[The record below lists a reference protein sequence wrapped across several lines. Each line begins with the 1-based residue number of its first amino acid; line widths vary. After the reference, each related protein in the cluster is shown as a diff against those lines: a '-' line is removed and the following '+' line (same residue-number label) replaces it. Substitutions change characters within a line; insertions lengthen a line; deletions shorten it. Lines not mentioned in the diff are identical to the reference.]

1 MPGTPRLHPLIRFAL
16 RRIAL
21 ALLSVVLVS
30 MLVFASTQVL
40 PGDAAS
46 AILGRSANAQQ
57 KAIYRHELGL
67 DKPMVEQYWTWASGV
82 LTGDLGKSLAS
93 RQPVGEFI
101 SARIGNS
108 LILAAATMAV
118 LVPVALALGVWAGIR
133 RNTAVDHAVSGI
145 SLGLIALPE
154 FVTGTLLI
162 AFLAVYLG
170 WFPPTSIL
178 QQGET
183 GLTSPQL
190 IVLPVLT
197 LCITAAAY
205 IIRMVRAGIG
215 EVMTADYIH
224 MARLNGVPE
233 RRVIWRHG
241 VRNALAPT
249 VQVLALTAQYLVGG
263 LVVVETVFAYPGIGQ
278 GLVQAVVARDIPVVQ
293 GIGLLLAAL
302 YIAINIVADL
312 IVVLLVPRLRTSQ

>member
-1 MPGTPRLHPLIRFAL
+1 MHPLLRFVARRVAL
-16 RRIAL
+16 GL
-21 ALLSVVLVS
+21 VSVVVVS
-30 MLVFASTQVL
+30 LLVFISTQVL
-40 PGDAAS
+40 PGDAAT
-46 AILGRSANAQQ
+46 AILGRSATDEQ

-67 DKPMVEQYWTWASGV
+67 DRSMPEQYWTWASGA
-82 LTGDLGKSLAS
+82 LGGDLGRSLAS
-93 RQPVGEFI
+93 QQPVTEFI
-101 SARIGNS
+101 SARISNS
-108 LILAAATMAV
+108 LILAFVTMLV
-118 LVPVALALGVWAGIR
+118 LVPVAVALGVWAGIR
-133 RNTAVDHAVSGI
+133 RNSVADHAVSGI

-170 WFPPTSIL
+170 WLPPTSIL

-183 GLTSPQL
+183 ALTSPSL

-197 LCITAAAY
+197 LCVTAAAY

-215 EVMTADYIH
+215 EVMNADYIH

-233 RRVIWRHG
+233 RRVIWRHALT
-241 VRNALAPT
+241 NALAPT

-263 LVVVETVFAYPGIGQ
+263 LVVVETVFAFPGIGQ

-302 YIAINIVADL
+302 YIGINIVADL
-312 IVVLLVPRLRTSQ
+312 MVVLLVPRLRTSQ

>member
-1 MPGTPRLHPLIRFAL
+1 VHPLARFL
-16 RRIAL
+16 GRRIAL
-21 ALLSVVLVS
+21 GVVSVVVVS

-40 PGDAAS
+40 PGDAAT
-46 AILGRSANAQQ
+46 AILGRSATEEQ
-57 KAIYRHELGL
+57 KAIYRAELGL
-67 DKPMVEQYWTWASGV
+67 DRSMPEQYWAWASQAV
-82 LTGDLGKSLAS
+82 TGDLGRSLAS
-93 RQPVGEFI
+93 QTPVSDFI
-101 SARIGNS
+101 GTRIGNS
-108 LILAAATMAV
+108 LVLALVTMLV

-133 RNTAVDHAVSGI
+133 RNSAVDHTVSGI

-162 AFLAVYLG
+162 ALLAVYLG
-170 WFPPTSIL
+170 WLPPTSIL
-178 QQGET
+178 QQGQTALSNPE
-183 GLTSPQL
+183 L

-205 IIRMVRAGIG
+205 IIRMVRAGVG
-215 EVMTADYIH
+215 EVMNAEYIH

-241 VRNALAPT
+241 VTNALAPT
-249 VQVLALTAQYLVGG
+249 IQVLALTAQYMIGG

-278 GLVQAVVARDIPVVQ
+278 GLVQAVIARDIPVVQ
-293 GIGLLLAAL
+293 GIGLLLAAV

-312 IVVLLVPRLRTSQ
+312 VVVLLVPRLRTGQ

>member
-1 MPGTPRLHPLIRFAL
+1 MHPLARFAI

-21 ALLSVVLVS
+21 ALVSVVVVS

-40 PGDAAS
+40 PGDAAT
-46 AILGRSANAQQ
+46 AILGRSATEEQ
-57 KAIYRHELGL
+57 KAIYREELGL
-67 DKPMVEQYWTWASGV
+67 DKPMVEQYWTWASGA
-82 LTGDLGKSLAS
+82 LTGDLGRSLAS
-93 RQPVGEFI
+93 KQPVGDFI
-101 SARIGNS
+101 SARITNS
-108 LILAAATMAV
+108 LILALVTMAV

-133 RNTAVDHAVSGI
+133 RNSAVDHAVSGI

-170 WFPPTSIL
+170 WLPPTSIL
-178 QQGET
+178 QQGEAP
-183 GLTSPQL
+183 LTSPQL

-197 LCITAAAY
+197 LCVTAAAY
-205 IIRMVRAGIG
+205 IIRMVRAGIA
-215 EVMTADYIH
+215 EVMNADYIH

-302 YIAINIVADL
+302 YIGINIVADI

>member
-1 MPGTPRLHPLIRFAL
+1 MPDLTRMHPLARFAL

-21 ALLSVVLVS
+21 ALVSVVVVS

-40 PGDAAS
+40 PGDAAT
-46 AILGRSANAQQ
+46 AILGRSATEEQ
-57 KAIYRHELGL
+57 KAIYREELGL
-67 DKPMVEQYWTWASGV
+67 DKPMVEQYWTWASGA
-82 LTGDLGKSLAS
+82 LTGDLGRSLAS
-93 RQPVGEFI
+93 KQPVGDFI
-101 SARIGNS
+101 SARITNS
-108 LILAAATMAV
+108 LILALVTMAV

-133 RNTAVDHAVSGI
+133 RNSAVDHAVSGI

-170 WFPPTSIL
+170 WLPPTSIL
-178 QQGET
+178 QQGEAP
-183 GLTSPQL
+183 LTSPQL

-197 LCITAAAY
+197 LCVTAAAY
-205 IIRMVRAGIG
+205 IIRMVRAGIA
-215 EVMTADYIH
+215 EVMNADYIH

-302 YIAINIVADL
+302 YIGINIVADI

>member
-1 MPGTPRLHPLIRFAL
+1 MHPLARFAL
-16 RRIAL
+16 RRTAL
-21 ALLSVVLVS
+21 ALVSVVVVS

-40 PGDAAS
+40 PGDAAT
-46 AILGRSANAQQ
+46 AILGRSATEEQ
-57 KAIYRHELGL
+57 KAIYREELGL
-67 DKPMVEQYWTWASGV
+67 DKPMVEQYWTWASGA
-82 LTGDLGKSLAS
+82 LTGDLGRSLAS
-93 RQPVGEFI
+93 KQPVGDFI
-101 SARIGNS
+101 SARITNS
-108 LILAAATMAV
+108 LILALVTMAV

-133 RNTAVDHAVSGI
+133 RNSAVDHAVSGI

-170 WFPPTSIL
+170 WLPPTSIL
-178 QQGET
+178 QQGEAP
-183 GLTSPQL
+183 LTSPQL

-197 LCITAAAY
+197 LCVTAAAY
-205 IIRMVRAGIG
+205 IIRMVRAGIA
-215 EVMTADYIH
+215 EVMNADYIH

-302 YIAINIVADL
+302 YIGINIVADI